1 LAAYAILI
9 RERMRDAEAFK
20 LYSELARAARPDAG
34 MTPLVAYG
42 AVETL
47 EGASADGV
55 VVLRF
60 DDMAA
65 AKAWYHS
72 PQYSAARQVR
82 HQSADYRVILVEG
95 VA

>member
-1 LAAYAILI
+1 MAAYAILI
-9 RERMRDAEAFK
+9 RDRMRDAEAFG

-34 MTPLVAYG
+34 MTRLVAYG
-42 AVETL
+42 AAETL
-47 EGASADGV
+47 EGSPADGV
-55 VVLRF
+55 VILQF

-65 AKAWYHS
+65 AKAWYGS